1 MSYSFDVLGITPIF
15 TFFNYQQEV
24 EQNPRRN
31 TAYLGSYHCSLE
43 GFIQATELIHQ
54 KPDWDWDD
62 VVKRI
67 IDFWLGHEENIQQWK
82 RELTTIGQESL
93 IVARV
98 ANIDG
103 LRKDFE
109 VLL

>member
-1 MSYSFDVLGITPIF
+1 MVRDDEILTVQ
-15 TFFNYQQEV
+15 TFCFFFISQQV
-24 EQNPRRN
+24 
-31 TAYLGSYHCSLE
+31 YCSLE
-43 GFIQATELIHQ
+43 GFIQATEMIPQ

-62 VVKRI
+62 VVKQI

-103 LRKDFE
+103 LRRDFE
-109 VLL
+109 FLI

>member
-15 TFFNYQQEV
+15 TFFNYQQKV
-24 EQNPRRN
+24 EQNPQRS

-43 GFIQATELIHQ
+43 GFIQATEMIHQ
-54 KPDWDWDD
+54 KTDWDWDD
-62 VVKRI
+62 VVKQI
-67 IDFWLGHEENIQQWK
+67 IHFWLGHEENIQEWK
-82 RELTTIGQESL
+82 KELTTIGQESL

-103 LRKDFE
+103 LRRDFE
-109 VLL
+109 FLI